1 MKKTRLLS
9 VLLLLVCVM
18 GLLVPAFAA
27 GKETT
32 ITVPVELPQVDHDIT
47 IKVYVDGELD
57 RSKTTIVDPSI
68 GATSF
73 SFKGTEGKKEVR
85 IKFDGTV
92 CYEYELDFDAVT
104 YTLLAQEDYPDS
116 LFQRSAAW
124 VKTTVDNIFD

>member
-1 MKKTRLLS
+1 MKKMRLLS

-18 GLLVPAFAA
+18 GLPASAA
-27 GKETT
+27 GREAT

-57 RSKTTIVDPSI
+57 RSKTTTVDPSI
-68 GATSF
+68 GTTSF

-92 CYEYELDFDAVT
+92 CYEYELDFDQKS
-104 YTLLAQEDYPDS
+104 YTLLNQTDYPDS

-124 VKTTVDNIFD
+124 VKSTVDNIFD